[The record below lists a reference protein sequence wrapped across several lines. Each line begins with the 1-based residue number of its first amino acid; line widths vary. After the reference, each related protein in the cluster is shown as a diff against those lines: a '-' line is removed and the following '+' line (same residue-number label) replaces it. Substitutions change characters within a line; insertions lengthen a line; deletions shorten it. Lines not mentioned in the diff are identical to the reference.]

1 MKRVAYITACV
12 LAGIA
17 ALAGGWV
24 RDGWRGD
31 AGRTGW
37 RCDGTL
43 DGYGRTGWVAD
54 GWRVARSAGGVAG
67 GPVLVAWYELE
78 DAASNQ
84 IVADSSGFGNPAAT
98 YAGLTAELTVG
109 GVVGNGLRF
118 GADDRLAASGPAVG
132 AALSS
137 DAWTVAFWLRRD
149 TAAYHAETL
158 AFVNA
163 SGGVIGVA
171 YHNYDYDVVVVAYP
185 GLDSALSLASPYAA
199 ETWVHAAF
207 VRDRGALR
215 VYFGGVLVQ
224 TETLTLPAVAVAE
237 LRVGGIS
244 SPYADARS
252 VDDVRVYG
260 GALTDTG
267 VGELFAGY
275 PTPPPPPPPAV
286 YVCTFDCNGGFL
298 TEGESYSKEVTAG
311 QAYGYLPWPGKEGY
325 AFGGWYSYDLND
337 YVYDGSTVTLDF
349 DHTLVAVWY

>member
-1 MKRVAYITACV
+1 MRRVAYIAACAM
-12 LAGIA
+12 AGIT
-17 ALAGGWV
+17 ALAAGWV
-24 RDGWRGD
+24 RDGWRENV
-31 AGRTGW
+31 RPSGW
-37 RCDGTL
+37 RVSGYL
-43 DGYGRTGWVAD
+43 DGDGFTGWVAD
-54 GWRVARSAGGVAG
+54 GYRVVRSAPGVS

-78 DAASNQ
+78 DAAANQ
-84 IVADSSGFGNPAAT
+84 VVVDSSGGGHPAAT
-98 YAGLTAELTVG
+98 FSGLTAELTVE

-118 GADDRLAASGPAVG
+118 GAADRLVASDPAVG

-149 TAAYHAETL
+149 TATYHAETL

-163 SGGVIGVA
+163 SGDAIGLA

-185 GLDSALSLASPYAA
+185 GLGSAMSISSPYAA
-199 ETWVHAAF
+199 GTWVHAAF
-207 VRDRGALR
+207 VRDRDALR
-215 VYFGGVLVQ
+215 VYFSGVLV
-224 TETLTLPAVAVAE
+224 ETGALTLPALPVAE

-244 SPYADARS
+244 SPYADTRS

-260 GALTDTG
+260 GALTDAG

-275 PTPPPPPPPAV
+275 PPPPPPPPV

-337 YVYDGSTVTLDF
+337 YVCDGSTVTLGF